1 MNYTT
6 MFLPLI
12 NIFFLIVGF
21 YLYVTIELLKEKIKT
36 LQDNTMFLDEEITRL
51 TTKVHKN
58 QHNIE
63 KTLES
68 QKQLLNSSNSKELL
82 KG

>member
-6 MFLPLI
+6 LFLSLI
-12 NIFFLIVGF
+12 NIFFLVVGF
-21 YLYVTIELLKEKIKT
+21 YLYVTIELLKARIKV
-36 LQDNTMFLDEEITRL
+36 LQDNNTFLDKEITRL
-51 TTKVHKN
+51 TAKVHKN

-63 KTLES
+63 KSLES
-68 QKQLLNSSNSKELL
+68 QKQLPNKKQLL

>member
-6 MFLPLI
+6 LFLSLI
-12 NIFFLIVGF
+12 NIFFLVVGF
-21 YLYVTIELLKEKIKT
+21 YLYVTIELLKAKIKV
-36 LQDNTMFLDEEITRL
+36 LQDNNVFLDEEITRL
-51 TTKVHKN
+51 TAKVHKN

-63 KTLES
+63 KTFES
-68 QKQLLNSSNSKELL
+68 QKQLL

>member
-1 MNYTT
+1 MV
-6 MFLPLI
+6 
-12 NIFFLIVGF
+12 VGF
-21 YLYVTIELLKEKIKT
+21 YLFITIELLKAKIKV
-36 LQDNTMFLDEEITRL
+36 LQDNTTLLDEEITRL
-51 TTKVHKN
+51 TAKVYKN

-63 KTLES
+63 KSLES